1 MKEKIYITL
10 EDDDVL
16 FEEEEL
22 PAIVPVVISSGR
34 HGVEGEL
41 YYNIYPEVATFIEK
55 NVGQLFED
63 ENLLLLNEIV
73 KPYLDEKGY
82 VREKQGSLRWY
93 HSFAGYDKRKINTD
107 LVQNTTKKLSPRHIK
122 NETTF
127 DLEELRE
134 FKLPAFVTVIDKTVV
149 SIATVNPYSKGQRML
164 EVTSETAPNY
174 RKNGYAA
181 SNVAAL
187 AHYLLRHGHTVAYC
201 CSRYNRGSVKIARK
215 VGLTHEGRFYAIDAY
230 RKDTM
235 ERVDD

>member
-16 FEEEEL
+16 LEEENP

-41 YYNIYPEVATFIEK
+41 YYNIYPEVVCFIE
-55 NVGQLFED
+55 NNMGSLFED
-63 ENLLLLNEIV
+63 ENLLALNEMV
-73 KPYLDEKGY
+73 KPYLNEKGY
-82 VREKQGSLRWY
+82 VREKQGTFRWY

-107 LVQNTTKKLSPRHIK
+107 LIQNTTKKLSPRHIK

-127 DLEELRE
+127 DLDELRE

-164 EVTSETAPNY
+164 EITSETAT
-174 RKNGYAA
+174 
-181 SNVAAL
+181 L
-187 AHYLLRHGHTVAYC
+187 
-201 CSRYNRGSVKIARK
+201 
-215 VGLTHEGRFYAIDAY
+215 
-230 RKDTM
+230 
-235 ERVDD
+235 